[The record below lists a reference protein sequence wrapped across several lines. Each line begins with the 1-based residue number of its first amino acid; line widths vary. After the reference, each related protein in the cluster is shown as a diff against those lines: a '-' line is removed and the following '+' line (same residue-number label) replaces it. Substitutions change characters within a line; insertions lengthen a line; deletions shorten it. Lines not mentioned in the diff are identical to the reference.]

1 MNNVAPLEGIRV
13 LDFTTFMAG
22 PYCTRLMA
30 DLGAEVLKIEAP
42 EGDHVRNRPPLR
54 DGHSTYFAQLNCGKK
69 SLCID
74 LRKDGAREAMLDL
87 ARTCDVLV
95 ESFRPGVMRRL
106 GLSYEAIREINP
118 KLIYC
123 SISGFG
129 QTGPLAG
136 RSAYAPIVHAFSG
149 FDLANLSYQDGLKR
163 PLNNGLFT
171 ADVLAGSLAFG
182 AIQAALVGRGRTGKG
197 DWIDVS
203 LLDAMLGLQ
212 VYESQEAQFGSARRR
227 PLYQPLIST
236 DGFVIAAPITQ
247 PNFEALARA
256 VGRPEWL
263 RDKRFSTVSARE
275 QNWALLM
282 SELEI
287 WTRDRTSLEC
297 EDLLNSA
304 GVPCARYLTTGEAM
318 RTPQI
323 VERETFATISDEAGS
338 FQVANTPFKFKYAN
352 VRVRP
357 NVAELGADGR
367 RILGEDLGYSK
378 EKVDKLFGNSTPR
391 EANRQ

>member
-1 MNNVAPLEGIRV
+1 MTNTAPLEGIRV
-13 LDFTTFMAG
+13 LDFTMIMAG

-74 LRKDGAREAMLDL
+74 LRKLGARELVFDL

-95 ESFRPGVMRRL
+95 ENFRPGVMRRL
-106 GLSYEAIREINP
+106 GLSYEAIGAINP
-118 KLIYC
+118 ELIYC

-129 QTGPLAG
+129 QTGPLAE

-163 PLNNGLFT
+163 PLNNGLFI
-171 ADVLAGSLAFG
+171 ADVLGGSLAFG
-182 AIQAALVGRGRTGKG
+182 AIQAALVGRHRTGKG

-227 PLYQPLIST
+227 PLYQPLISA

-247 PNFEALARA
+247 PNFEALANA
-256 VGRPEWL
+256 LGRPDLL
-263 RDKRFSTVSARE
+263 RDERYSTVSARE
-275 QNWALLM
+275 QNWVSLM
-282 SELEI
+282 SQIEI

-297 EDLLNSA
+297 ENLLNA
-304 GVPCARYLTTGEAM
+304 MGVPCARYLTTGEAM
-318 RTPQI
+318 ASPQI
-323 VERETFATISDEAGS
+323 VERESFATVSDEAGS
-338 FQVANTPFKFKYAN
+338 FQVANTPFKFKHADVH
-352 VRVRP
+352 VRS
-357 NVAELGADGR
+357 NISNLGADAREILR
-367 RILGEDLGYSK
+367 RDVGYSQ
-378 EKVDKLFGNSTPR
+378 EKIDGLFSSQTLR
-391 EANRQ
+391 EAR